1 MSEALYLLLATWL
14 SVTGMG
20 WLALAMEVHWGQVMH
35 RHAEDAKG
43 IRRSLRWVG
52 AASLLLALVVCF
64 LADRPSMAV
73 LVWVMLLAGG
83 AVTIAMT
90 LSWRPHWLALLA
102 PALD

>member
-1 MSEALYLLLATWL
+1 MSEALYLLLATAL

-35 RHAEDAKG
+35 RRAEDANV
-43 IRRSLRWVG
+43 IRRSLRRVG
-52 AASLLLALVVCF
+52 GASLLLALVVCL

-83 AVTIAMT
+83 AVTITMT